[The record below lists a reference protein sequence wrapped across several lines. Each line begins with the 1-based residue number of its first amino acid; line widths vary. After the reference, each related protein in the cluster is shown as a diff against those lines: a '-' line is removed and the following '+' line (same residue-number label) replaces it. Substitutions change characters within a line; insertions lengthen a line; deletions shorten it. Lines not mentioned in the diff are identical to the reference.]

1 MITSLDGKHNLASLS
16 GSRQDG
22 AGSLQARA
30 PWRDSRPRANL
41 HRSIPTSLMDD
52 ASAYNHFRPEI
63 HDISPQRLYG
73 TKAYV
78 HIDNERT
85 NKQKTITNKKQ
96 NKNKQ
101 RNDPPKNKKQKQNNN
116 NNNNNKQTNKQE
128 KRKKEMKKAVV
139 IINKAKDTFV

>member
-101 RNDPPKNKKQKQNNN
+101 RNDPPKNKNKTTTTATTT
-116 NNNNNKQTNKQE
+116 NKQTNK
-128 KRKKEMKKAVV
+128 KKGKK
-139 IINKAKDTFV
+139 K